1 MGSKILALCLSV
13 ICLYAQRLPT
23 GDELLREEKKP
34 PVIPFKASIYL
45 ENPSYVFWTQQYGVR
60 RAKRILEIEAITDKV
75 RVESVTLNE
84 GRCSFLP
91 ILPSYTLMLHEKMR
105 YEVFCDETLR
115 VEIKSNFGT
124 QILHPD
130 FEPPS

>member
-1 MGSKILALCLSV
+1 MGSRILVFLLSML
-13 ICLYAQRLPT
+13 CLYAQRLPT
-23 GDELLREEKKP
+23 GDELLKEEKKP
-34 PVIPFKASIYL
+34 PLIPLKASIHL
-45 ENPSYVFWTQQYGVR
+45 EEPSYVFWTRQYGVR

-84 GRCSFLP
+84 GRCSLLP
-91 ILPSYTLMLHEKMR
+91 VLPSYTLMLHEKMR

-115 VEIKSNFGT
+115 VEIKSDLGT